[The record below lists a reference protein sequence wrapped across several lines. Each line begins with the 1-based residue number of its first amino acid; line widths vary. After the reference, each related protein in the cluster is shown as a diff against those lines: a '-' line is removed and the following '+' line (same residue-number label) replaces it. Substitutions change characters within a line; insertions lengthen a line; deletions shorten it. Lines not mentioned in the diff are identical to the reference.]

1 MSGLI
6 TMGLGPKQLLLT
18 MGLGS
23 PGGILPPVIIR
34 SKGGS
39 SKGYDLRRREEE
51 ENKFLEKWVIEVSGI
66 DIYSKVEKE
75 IDMKPN
81 ITVKVGDKEVR
92 LDRDDSNMKVT
103 VEQVRVN
110 IE

>member
-6 TMGLGPKQLLLT
+6 TMGLGSKQTLLT
-18 MGLGS
+18 MGLGT
-23 PGGILPPVIIR
+23 PGTILPPVIIPPH
-34 SKGGS
+34 KGGS
-39 SKGYDLRRREEE
+39 AKGYSLRRKEQEEE
-51 ENKFLEKWVIEVSGI
+51 FVEKWVIEVSGI
-66 DIYSKVEKE
+66 DIYNKVEKE

-81 ITVKVGDKEVR
+81 IIVKVGDKEVR

>member
-6 TMGLGPKQLLLT
+6 TMGLGSKQTLLT
-18 MGLGS
+18 LGLGS
-23 PGGILPPVIIR
+23 PGTILPPIIIPPHR
-34 SKGGS
+34 GGAA
-39 SKGYDLRRREEE
+39 KGYALRKKERDEE
-51 ENKFLEKWVIEVSGI
+51 FIEKWIIEVSGV

-75 IDMKPN
+75 VDMKPN
-81 ITVKVGDKEVR
+81 IIVKVGDKEVR